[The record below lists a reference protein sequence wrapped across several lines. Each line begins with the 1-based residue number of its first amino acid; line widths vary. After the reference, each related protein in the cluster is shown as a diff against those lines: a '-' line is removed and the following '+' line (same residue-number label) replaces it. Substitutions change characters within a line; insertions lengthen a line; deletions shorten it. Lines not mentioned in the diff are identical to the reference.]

1 MATSRSSR
9 PVKGRR
15 AADSPPTFSTLSP
28 LEPALPP
35 SSWPAAA
42 ASSSAEALA
51 RVSVFFRAGDEA
63 ALAPL

>member
-15 AADSPPTFSTLSP
+15 AAESPPTFATLSL
-28 LEPALPP
+28 LEPALAP
-35 SSWPAAA
+35 SSWPAPP

-51 RVSVFFRAGDEA
+51 RVSAFFRAGDEA
-63 ALAPL
+63 ALAPA